1 MPILFYLLAVAVFA
15 QGTSEFVL
23 AGILPSIATD
33 LQVPL
38 SQAGL
43 LTSGFAF
50 GMVIGAPVMAAAS
63 RRVTPRWTLSGF
75 LSLFIV
81 AHVIG
86 ALTDS
91 FSVLLCT
98 RVVAALGNAG
108 FLAVALSMVVRI
120 VPPGRQTRAL
130 SVILSGTTLALVAGV
145 PAGAFIGDVL
155 DWRATLWA
163 IVLLCLPALVAVLL
177 VTPSRSDSTDPRRLA
192 SNVRIELAALR
203 ERPVQLNMLLAI
215 LVNAATFCAFTY
227 LAAIATGPARIT
239 EGAVPL
245 LLVVFGGGA
254 FFGVTVAGRFGDR
267 YWHRLINWSTPLL
280 LAGWVLMSLT
290 VTSTAAFWLFTFL
303 QGIFSFTLGSTLVA
317 RIVATAQ
324 AAPTMGGS
332 FATAAL
338 NIGAIIGPIT
348 GGAAIAAFGVRG
360 PLAVSAVLVLIAL
373 VCWLA
378 AVRLSRST
386 AATNPLQ

>member
-63 RRVTPRWTLSGF
+63 RRVSPRWTLSVF
-75 LSLFIV
+75 LILFIV

-98 RVVAALGNAG
+98 RVIAALGNAG

-145 PAGAFIGDVL
+145 AGRGIH
-155 DWRATLWA
+155 RR
-163 IVLLCLPALVAVLL
+163 C
-177 VTPSRSDSTDPRRLA
+177 SRLA
-192 SNVRIELAALR
+192 RYTVGDRAALFAR
-203 ERPVQLNMLLAI
+203 
-215 LVNAATFCAFTY
+215 TGSCAVGYPISF
-227 LAAIATGPARIT
+227 
-239 EGAVPL
+239 
-245 LLVVFGGGA
+245 
-254 FFGVTVAGRFGDR
+254 
-267 YWHRLINWSTPLL
+267 RLH
-280 LAGWVLMSLT
+280 
-290 VTSTAAFWLFTFL
+290 
-303 QGIFSFTLGSTLVA
+303 GSPQVSKQ
-317 RIVATAQ
+317 R
-324 AAPTMGGS
+324 AP
-332 FATAAL
+332 
-338 NIGAIIGPIT
+338 
-348 GGAAIAAFGVRG
+348 
-360 PLAVSAVLVLIAL
+360 
-373 VCWLA
+373 
-378 AVRLSRST
+378 
-386 AATNPLQ
+386 